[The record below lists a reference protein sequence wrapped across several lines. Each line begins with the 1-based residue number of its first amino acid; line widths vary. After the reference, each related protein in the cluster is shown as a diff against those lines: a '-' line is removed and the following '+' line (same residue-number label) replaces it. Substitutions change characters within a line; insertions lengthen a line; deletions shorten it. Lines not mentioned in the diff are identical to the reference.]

1 MGEEIERDFYEDN
14 KQKRLF
20 ELSAQSDEEKNLQGS
35 SSRSNTLDDVEFA
48 EPFDLKIK
56 IKIVLLQNIG
66 ILIGFWFMLF
76 MAIYSEKI
84 NF

>member
-1 MGEEIERDFYEDN
+1 MGEEIERDYYEDK
-14 KQKRLF
+14 KQKRLI
-20 ELSAQSDEEKNLQGS
+20 ELSVQSEEEKNLQGNN
-35 SSRSNTLDDVEFA
+35 SRSNTLVNVEFA

-56 IKIVLLQNIG
+56 IKILLLQNTG
-66 ILIGFWFMLF
+66 ILCGFWFMLF

>member
-1 MGEEIERDFYEDN
+1 MGEEIERDFYEES
-14 KQKRLF
+14 KQKRLI
-20 ELSAQSDEEKNLQGS
+20 ELSAQSEEEKNLQGS
-35 SSRSNTLDDVEFA
+35 SSRSNTLVDVEFA

-56 IKIVLLQNIG
+56 IKIVLLQNMG
-66 ILIGFWFMLF
+66 ILVGFWFMLF